1 MAHNEYLLNVRLFY
15 LGEKPQ
21 MTTFG
26 IIVRIDV
33 AFYKERN
40 VLPCA
45 TVMPLLVAASL
56 QETAANDP

>member
-1 MAHNEYLLNVRLFY
+1 
-15 LGEKPQ
+15 

-45 TVMPLLVAASL
+45 TVMLLLVAALL
-56 QETAANDP
+56 QETAAYDP